1 LSVFN
6 FSFHSFLRGA
16 TVDQLV
22 IRGGNSLRGEVEV
35 SGAKNAALPLMAA
48 SLLTEE
54 PLRLSNVP
62 RLMDVRTMTR
72 LLRHIGVEATGDD
85 TSELT
90 LQSKGIQRAEAPYDL
105 VKTMRASVVVLG
117 PLVAR
122 QGRARVSLPGG
133 CAIGPRP
140 INLHLMGLEKL
151 GATIRLDHGYVEAE
165 APYLTGARIA
175 FDIQTVTGTENLMMA
190 AALAR
195 GTTVLENAACEPE
208 VVDLAELLNAMGA
221 KIEGA
226 GTQTV
231 AIHGVRALGGAGHR
245 TIPDRIEAGTFAM
258 ATAITGGDVTIRG
271 CRPEHLEAVL
281 AKLEETGARIE
292 AGADSLRVVAR
303 GRCRAVNVRTQPFP
317 GFATDM
323 QAQIMA
329 LMALAEGR
337 SVITES
343 VFENRFMH
351 VNELLRMG
359 ADVTIAGNSA
369 VVQGV
374 ANLLGAP
381 VMATD
386 LRASACLVV
395 AGLAAQG
402 DTVVSRIYHL
412 DRGYE
417 AMETKLTALGAEIRR
432 VKS

>member
-1 LSVFN
+1 M
-6 FSFHSFLRGA
+6 
-16 TVDQLV
+16 DQLV

-72 LLRHIGVEATGDD
+72 LLRHIGVEATGDN

-151 GATIRLDHGYVEAE
+151 GATIRLDQGYVEAE
-165 APYLTGARIA
+165 APRLTGARIA

-190 AALAR
+190 AVLAR

-221 KIEGA
+221 QIEGA

-231 AIHGVRALGGAGHR
+231 AIHGVRALGGASHR

-258 ATAITGGDVTIRG
+258 AAAITGGDVRIRG

-281 AKLEETGARIE
+281 ATLEETGARVE
-292 AGADSLRVVAR
+292 AGADGLRVVAR
-303 GRCRAVNVRTQPFP
+303 GRGKAVNVRTQPFP

-359 ADVTIAGNSA
+359 ADITIAGNSA

-374 ANLLGAP
+374 ANLQGAP

-417 AMETKLTALGAEIRR
+417 AIETKLTALGAAIRR
-432 VKS
+432 VKD

>member
-1 LSVFN
+1 
-6 FSFHSFLRGA
+6 
-16 TVDQLV
+16 
-22 IRGGNSLRGEVEV
+22 
-35 SGAKNAALPLMAA
+35 
-48 SLLTEE
+48 
-54 PLRLSNVP
+54 
-62 RLMDVRTMTR
+62 
-72 LLRHIGVEATGDD
+72 
-85 TSELT
+85 
-90 LQSKGIQRAEAPYDL
+90 
-105 VKTMRASVVVLG
+105 
-117 PLVAR
+117 
-122 QGRARVSLPGG
+122 
-133 CAIGPRP
+133 
-140 INLHLMGLEKL
+140 
-151 GATIRLDHGYVEAE
+151 
-165 APYLTGARIA
+165 
-175 FDIQTVTGTENLMMA
+175 
-190 AALAR
+190 
-195 GTTVLENAACEPE
+195 
-208 VVDLAELLNAMGA
+208 MGA

>member
-1 LSVFN
+1 M
-6 FSFHSFLRGA
+6 
-16 TVDQLV
+16 DQLV
-22 IRGGNSLRGEVEV
+22 IRGGKRLCGEVQV

-48 SLLTEE
+48 ALLTEE

-62 RLMDVRTMTR
+62 RLMDVRTMSR
-72 LLRHIGVEATGDD
+72 LLRHIGVEVAGDGTPD
-85 TSELT
+85 LT
-90 LQSKGIQRAEAPYDL
+90 LQGRVIRRAEAPYDL

-117 PLVAR
+117 PLMAR
-122 QGRARVSLPGG
+122 HGRARVSLPGG

-151 GATIRLDHGYVEAE
+151 GATIRLDGGYVEAE
-165 APYLTGARIA
+165 AAHLTGARIA

-208 VVDLAELLNAMGA
+208 VTDLADLLNAMGG
-221 KIEGA
+221 KVEGA
-226 GTQTV
+226 GTQTIT
-231 AIHGVRALGGAGHR
+231 IHGVPALGGASHR

-258 ATAITGGDVTIRG
+258 AGAITGGDVTIRG
-271 CRPEHLEAVL
+271 CRPAHLEAVL
-281 AKLEETGARIE
+281 LKLEETGALVE
-292 AGADSLRVVAR
+292 TGGESVRVVSG
-303 GRCRAVNVRTQPFP
+303 GRTKAANARTQPFP

-323 QAQIMA
+323 QAQMMA
-329 LMALAEGR
+329 LMTLAEGR

-359 ADVTIAGNSA
+359 ADIAIAGKAA
-369 VVQGV
+369 VIQGV
-374 ANLLGAP
+374 PHLLGAP

-395 AGLAAQG
+395 AGLAARG
-402 DTVVSRIYHL
+402 ETVVSRIYHL

-417 AMETKLTALGAEIRR
+417 AIEAKLTAMGAEIRR
-432 VKS
+432 VKA

>member
-1 LSVFN
+1 V
-6 FSFHSFLRGA
+6 
-16 TVDQLV
+16 
-22 IRGGNSLRGEVEV
+22 
-35 SGAKNAALPLMAA
+35 
-48 SLLTEE
+48 
-54 PLRLSNVP
+54 
-62 RLMDVRTMTR
+62 
-72 LLRHIGVEATGDD
+72 
-85 TSELT
+85 
-90 LQSKGIQRAEAPYDL
+90 
-105 VKTMRASVVVLG
+105 
-117 PLVAR
+117 

-303 GRCRAVNVRTQPFP
+303 GRCRAVNV
-317 GFATDM
+317 
-323 QAQIMA
+323 
-329 LMALAEGR
+329 GR
-337 SVITES
+337 
-343 VFENRFMH
+343 NRF
-351 VNELLRMG
+351 RG
-359 ADVTIAGNSA
+359 
-369 VVQGV
+369 
-374 ANLLGAP
+374 
-381 VMATD
+381 
-386 LRASACLVV
+386 
-395 AGLAAQG
+395 
-402 DTVVSRIYHL
+402 SRRTCRH
-412 DRGYE
+412 RSW
-417 AMETKLTALGAEIRR
+417 R
-432 VKS
+432 

>member
-1 LSVFN
+1 M
-6 FSFHSFLRGA
+6 
-16 TVDQLV
+16 DQLV
-22 IRGGNSLRGEVEV
+22 IRGGKPLVGGVTV

-48 SLLTEE
+48 GLLTEE

-62 RLMDVRTMTR
+62 RLMDVRTMSR
-72 LLRHIGVEATGDD
+72 LLRHMGVEVAGDG
-85 TSELT
+85 TSDLR
-90 LQSKGIQRAEAPYDL
+90 LQARVIARSEAPYDL

-117 PLVAR
+117 PLLAR

-133 CAIGPRP
+133 CAIGLRP

-151 GATIRLDHGYVEAE
+151 GATIRLDQGYVEAE
-165 APYLTGARIA
+165 APRLRGARIA

-190 AALAR
+190 SALAR

-208 VVDLAELLNAMGA
+208 VADLAELLNAMGGQV
-221 KIEGA
+221 EGA
-226 GTQTV
+226 GTRTIT
-231 AIHGVRALGGAGHR
+231 IHGVPALGGASHR
-245 TIPDRIEAGTFAM
+245 TIPDRIETGTFAI
-258 ATAITGGDVTIRG
+258 ASAITGGDVAVHG
-271 CRPEHLEAVL
+271 CRPEDLEAVL
-281 AKLEETGARIE
+281 VKLEETGTRIE
-292 AGADSLRVVAR
+292 TSAERLQVSSS
-303 GRCRAVNVRTQPFP
+303 GRPRPVDVRTQPFP

-329 LMALAEGR
+329 LMTVAEGR

-359 ADVTIAGNSA
+359 ADITIAGNAA
-369 VVQGV
+369 VVQGIPE
-374 ANLLGAP
+374 LTGAP

-386 LRASACLVV
+386 LRASASLV
-395 AGLAAQG
+395 LAALVARG
-402 DTVVSRIYHL
+402 TTVVSRIYHL

-417 AMETKLTALGAEIRR
+417 AIEVKLTALGADIQR

>member
-1 LSVFN
+1 
-6 FSFHSFLRGA
+6 
-16 TVDQLV
+16 VDQLV
-22 IRGGNSLRGEVEV
+22 IRGGKTLRGEVQV

-48 SLLTEE
+48 ALLTDE
-54 PLRLSNVP
+54 PLHLSNVP
-62 RLMDVRTMTR
+62 RLMDVRTMSR
-72 LLRHIGVEATGDD
+72 LLRHVGVEVSGDGTPD
-85 TSELT
+85 LT
-90 LQSKGIQRAEAPYDL
+90 LQARAIQRAEAPYDL

-151 GATIRLDHGYVEAE
+151 GATIRLDQGYVQAE
-165 APYLTGARIA
+165 ASQLVGARIA
-175 FDIQTVTGTENLMMA
+175 FDIPTVTGTENLMMA

-208 VVDLAELLNAMGA
+208 VADLAELLNAMGG
-221 KIEGA
+221 KVQGA
-226 GTQTV
+226 GTPSIT
-231 AIHGVRALGGAGHR
+231 IHGVPALGGTNHR

-258 ATAITGGDVTIRG
+258 AGAITGGDIKIRG
-271 CRPEHLEAVL
+271 CRPDHLEAVL
-281 AKLEETGARIE
+281 SKLEEAGARIE
-292 AGADSLRVVAR
+292 AGPDSLRVVSP
-303 GRCRAVNVRTQPFP
+303 GRTKAVNVRTQPFP

-323 QAQIMA
+323 QAQILA
-329 LMALAEGR
+329 LMAVAEGR

-359 ADVTIAGNSA
+359 ADITIVGNTA

-374 ANLLGAP
+374 PRLLGAP

-395 AGLAAQG
+395 AGLAARG
-402 DTVVSRIYHL
+402 ETVVSRIYHL

-417 AMETKLTALGAEIRR
+417 AIEAKLTALGAEIQR
-432 VKS
+432 VKG

>member
-1 LSVFN
+1 M
-6 FSFHSFLRGA
+6 
-16 TVDQLV
+16 DQLV

>member
-1 LSVFN
+1 
-6 FSFHSFLRGA
+6 
-16 TVDQLV
+16 VDQLI
-22 IRGGNSLRGEVEV
+22 IRGGKTLRGEVQV

-48 SLLTEE
+48 ALLTDE
-54 PLRLSNVP
+54 PLHLSNVP
-62 RLMDVRTMTR
+62 RLMDVRTMSR
-72 LLRHIGVEATGDD
+72 LLRHVGAEVTGDG
-85 TSELT
+85 TPNLT
-90 LQSKGIQRAEAPYDL
+90 LQARAIQRAEAPYDL

-151 GATIRLDHGYVEAE
+151 GATIRLDQGYVEAE
-165 APYLTGARIA
+165 APQLVGTRIA
-175 FDIQTVTGTENLMMA
+175 FDIPTVTGTENLMMA
-190 AALAR
+190 ATLAR

-208 VVDLAELLNAMGA
+208 VADLAHLLNAMGG
-221 KIEGA
+221 KVEGA
-226 GTQTV
+226 GTQSITV
-231 AIHGVRALGGAGHR
+231 HGVSALGGASHR

-258 ATAITGGDVTIRG
+258 AGAITGGDIRIRG
-271 CRPEHLEAVL
+271 CRPDHLEAIL
-281 AKLEETGARIE
+281 SKLEESGARVE
-292 AGADSLRVVAR
+292 AGPDSLRVVSP
-303 GRCRAVNVRTQPFP
+303 GRTKAVNVRTQPFP

-329 LMALAEGR
+329 LMAVAEGR

-359 ADVTIAGNSA
+359 ADVTIVGNTA

-374 ANLLGAP
+374 PHLLGAP

-395 AGLAAQG
+395 AGLAARG
-402 DTVVSRIYHL
+402 ETVVSRIYHL

-417 AMETKLTALGAEIRR
+417 AIEAKLTALGAEIRR
-432 VKS
+432 AKA